1 MIIRDF
7 NKAAIIT
14 HDGEVSY
21 RQLMGNILS
30 YADMMPKAEQFSL
43 AEGEKMKTLILS
55 ENRSEWIYAFFAV
68 WHNEAIAVP
77 VDATSTVHDV
87 AYIMNDCRPQCIF
100 TSREKEQ
107 LARDAMREAGVE
119 MTVIVFE
126 DNVPEPRDVA
136 EGQEFRFENT
146 SGKVEP
152 CLIIY
157 TSGTT
162 GSPKGVMLSYENL
175 EANIHGVADE
185 VPIFNG
191 NRRTLIL
198 LPLHHVL
205 PLMGTA
211 IAPIT
216 RGCGVAIC
224 PSLSG
229 PDIMDTL
236 KRGEIAIMVG
246 VPRLWQTLY
255 TGIMKKIEASAVTRA
270 LFNMCKKAQNR
281 RLSRFV
287 FQAVHKKMGGHLD
300 YCVCGGAALD
310 REIGEGLKTLGL
322 EVLEGYGMT
331 EMAPIIAF
339 TRPGDYIPGCAGLP
353 LPSVECKIVGG
364 ELLAKGKNLMM
375 GYYNRPEETAEV
387 IDSDGFLHT
396 GDLAEVDEK
405 GRVYL
410 TGRSKEIIVLSNGK
424 NVQPSEIEYKLEKYD
439 SQVKEAAVVQDGDML
454 RAIIVPQEE
463 WLGTMTDADAE
474 ARLKREVLEPYN
486 LTVANYKKLMNVSI
500 YRGELPRTKLEK
512 LQRYKLKELLE
523 KTPAPA
529 QKVEEAP
536 TSVENVSGTLATLKA
551 YIEKEKKT
559 EVTAEAHIETDLGF
573 DSLDRVSLQ
582 DFIEERFSVS
592 INADDM
598 ASYKN
603 IGEIADAID
612 AKKKAQAHIT
622 QAADAPLKLPTS
634 AFTHP
639 LISKSF
645 TGFCRLHNS
654 LKVKGK
660 ENIPVNGPV
669 IVAPNHQSFLDGPL
683 TMAGMNWGDIS
694 NYYFYATE
702 EHVQG
707 SLRRWFAARH
717 NIILMER
724 RNLKNSIQ
732 KMAEVLRMGKN
743 LVIFPEGRRTNTG
756 ALGDF
761 KKTFAILSQD
771 LNVPILPVCIRG
783 AYDALPRERTMPSTA
798 HIEIEYL
805 PVVQPSEAAT
815 PEALA
820 ELVRQRINDVL
831 GS

>member
-126 DNVPEPRDVA
+126 DNVLEPRDVA

-175 EANIHGVADE
+175 EANIRGVADE

-439 SQVKEAAVVQDGDML
+439 SQVKEAAVVQNGDML

-592 INADDM
+592 INADDI

-612 AKKKAQAHIT
+612 AKKKAPAHIT
-622 QAADAPLKLPTS
+622 QPADAPLKLPTS

>member
-474 ARLKREVLEPYN
+474 AHLKREVLEPYN

-612 AKKKAQAHIT
+612 AKKKALAHIT

-820 ELVRQRINDVL
+820 ELVRQRINEKL
-831 GS
+831 G